1 MFEAEAGGKMTGWK
15 TLAVIA
21 AVVTGTA
28 AGQPALTSIQDVLYR
43 ADGTRFTGTMTITYQ
58 SFSGGDTS
66 NIATANLTLQIV
78 NGSLRTRLV
87 PTTNASAGAQYNITY
102 NAAGISQFTETWA
115 VPPSTNVLRVRDVRI
130 ASGSIIGPPPV
141 ISPVQIGDVI
151 GLANELE
158 VRPMQGV
165 GYTLGRT
172 AVINNSGQIDGASG
186 SLSDC
191 VHVDGSSGPCG
202 SGGGGVSG
210 IFSDGETPAGT
221 INSSNTTFLLAHV
234 PDPVG
239 SLMLF
244 RNGLHMAAG
253 VDYTLAS
260 NTVTFFV
267 ASTPQTGDQLRASY
281 RYGDPGNPL
290 GTLTGSQVVCSSVG
304 ATTSAASLTQLATCA
319 IPAGVLGSGDR
330 LEIRFQLAHTGT
342 ETGFSSDVRIG
353 STTLVTRSA
362 AASETRLTGET
373 DFSIFGTS
381 QLWDSQTWGTA
392 LAVATT
398 TGIATEDTSQALT
411 VSFRGLMASTTTD
424 SIALRN
430 YMVIRYPAQVNP

>member
-1 MFEAEAGGKMTGWK
+1 MTGWK
-15 TLAVIA
+15 TLAVMA

-28 AGQPALTSIQDVLYR
+28 AAQPALTTIQDVLYR

-58 SFSGGDTS
+58 SFAGGDTS
-66 NIATANLTLQIV
+66 NIATANLTLQVV

-115 VPPSTNVLRVRDVRI
+115 VPPSTNVLRVRDVRT
-130 ASGSIIGPPPV
+130 STGSVIGPPPV

-186 SLSDC
+186 SLADC

-202 SGGGGVSG
+202 SGGGGGVSG
-210 IFSDGETPAGT
+210 NFADAETPAGI
-221 INSSNTTFLLAHV
+221 INSSNTTFLLAHA
-234 PDPVG
+234 PDPSG

-244 RNGLHMAAG
+244 RNGLRMAAG
-253 VDYTLAS
+253 VDYTLTS
-260 NTVTFFV
+260 NTITFFV
-267 ASTPQTGDQLRASY
+267 VSTPQTGDQLRASY

-290 GTLTGSQVVCSSVG
+290 GTLTGSQVVCSSIG
-304 ATTSAASLTQLATCA
+304 GTTSATTITQLGTCT

-330 LEIRFQLAHTGT
+330 LEVRFQLVHTGT
-342 ETGFSSDVRIG
+342 TAGFSGEVRVG
-353 STTLVTRSA
+353 TSTVVARFA
-362 AASETRLTGET
+362 PDSEGRLTGQT
-373 DFSIFGTS
+373 DFSILGVS
-381 QLWDSQTWGTA
+381 QVWDSETWGTT
-392 LAVATT
+392 LARETT
-398 TGIATEDTSQALT
+398 TGTAAEDTSQALT
-411 VSFRGLMASTTTD
+411 VSFRGQMVSATTD
-424 SIALRN
+424 SLSLRN
-430 YMVIRYPAQVNP
+430 FMVIRYPAQVNP